1 MNTERN
7 TQIPT
12 WILLGTVTIII
23 LYSFIA
29 MDRFGRRSDTN
40 YTDSIKQAIL
50 RTSAHCYALE
60 GSYPPSLEYME
71 ENYGLILDHEKY
83 SYVYDIF
90 ASNIRPEVEV
100 LPWNTEPI
108 QP

>member
-1 MNTERN
+1 MIKGRT

-23 LYSFIA
+23 IYSFVA
-29 MDRFGRRSDTN
+29 MERFAHRSDTN

-60 GSYPPSLEYME
+60 GSYPPNLEYLE
-71 ENYGLILDHEKY
+71 ENYGLILDHKKY